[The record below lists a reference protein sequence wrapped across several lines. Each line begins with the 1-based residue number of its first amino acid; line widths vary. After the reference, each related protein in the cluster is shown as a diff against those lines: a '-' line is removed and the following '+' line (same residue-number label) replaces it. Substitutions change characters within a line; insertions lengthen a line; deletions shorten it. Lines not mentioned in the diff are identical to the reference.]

1 MIVIPL
7 KQHDLGQHK
16 CEVTME
22 AFPFAYM
29 PPMPIY
35 GDNEMHDI
43 TPSMRIYAVI
53 HCYAND
59 LGQ

>member
-35 GDNEMHDI
+35 GDNEMHDDI
-43 TPSMRIYAVI
+43 TQSYIGPQ
-53 HCYAND
+53 HN
-59 LGQ
+59 